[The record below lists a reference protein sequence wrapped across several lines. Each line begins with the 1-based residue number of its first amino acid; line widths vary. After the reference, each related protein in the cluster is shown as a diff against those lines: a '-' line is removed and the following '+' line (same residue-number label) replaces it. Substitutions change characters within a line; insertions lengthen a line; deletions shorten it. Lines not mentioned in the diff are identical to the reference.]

1 MPLSLLPSYSKRKDR
16 LERGQCLTPSSGQR
30 ACAWQAAS
38 SVRTRTAGSDPGL
51 ETLGGRNLG
60 STVFLVTSAFQE
72 SKVVSP
78 LSAGVCKQNAHLP
91 VAPQTHSSQLQVGG
105 SACGFR
111 GSPETPG
118 TAAEAACAARSGL
131 QTPPC
136 AGEPDGGAPSGGH
149 APGGSRPGHT
159 GWPCRAHGASCTFGP
174 RGQAVRCECFG
185 GGRCREGCGWR
196 SAEEEAS
203 VSAAQGR
210 GRVAEVGSCG
220 RWNREKPQKTPRGF
234 G

>member
-1 MPLSLLPSYSKRKDR
+1 MSHTPPRLAARTGFPGQARRGLSQVPSSRHRGAGGEGAGLRWAGTRGERVPLSLLSSYSKRKDG

-105 SACGFR
+105 SACGFH
-111 GSPETPG
+111 GSPRNSGDGCGGRVCRTER
-118 TAAEAACAARSGL
+118 AADAAVCRG
-131 QTPPC
+131 
-136 AGEPDGGAPSGGH
+136 AGRRGAERW
-149 APGGSRPGHT
+149 A
-159 GWPCRAHGASCTFGP
+159 CP
-174 RGQAVRCECFG
+174 RGLSAWPHGLAMPSPRSELHLRSPG
-185 GGRCREGCGWR
+185 SGR
-196 SAEEEAS
+196 
-203 VSAAQGR
+203 
-210 GRVAEVGSCG
+210 EV
-220 RWNREKPQKTPRGF
+220 
-234 G
+234 